1 MKRTCDGCAECCKG
15 WLRGQAYNHD
25 FYPGKPCFFL
35 QKTCSIYEN
44 RPKNPCETYKCHWL
58 NSDDMPMWMRPDMIK
73 AVVTERNLD
82 GIQYF
87 DIKECGEKL
96 DSTVLSWLVLW
107 ALNTNKNI
115 RYEIDGGWTN
125 IGSKDFL
132 AKFA

>member
-1 MKRTCDGCAECCKG
+1 
-15 WLRGQAYNHD
+15 
-25 FYPGKPCFFL
+25 
-35 QKTCSIYEN
+35 
-44 RPKNPCETYKCHWL
+44 
-58 NSDDMPMWMRPDMIK
+58 MIK

-125 IGSKDFL
+125 IGSKAFL